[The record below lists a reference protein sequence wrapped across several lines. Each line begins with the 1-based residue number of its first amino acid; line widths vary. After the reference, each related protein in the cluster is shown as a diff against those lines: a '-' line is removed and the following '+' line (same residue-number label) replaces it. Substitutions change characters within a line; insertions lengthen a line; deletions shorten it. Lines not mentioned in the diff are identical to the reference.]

1 MARTLTQSRPERAN
15 RLIFIGA
22 ILLAAAAAALV
33 FFALRDSGGSTKK
46 ADVGPTRSIV
56 TAAHDI
62 KAGTVVDAEM
72 LQLSDVPNASVIA
85 GALADPKVLVG
96 LTTRYPLQKGEQ
108 FTSTKIGQT
117 SKDKVFA
124 DLVPL
129 GKRAVS
135 LPITETTSVG
145 GLIVAGDR
153 IDITA
158 VIDKRSGNVVQ
169 QASTLLQNIEVLSV
183 GQKSQQVT
191 TQVDAKGTPIA
202 DSADNSAGARP
213 KDTGAQPAARSI
225 TVAVEPKDVGLLA
238 LAQEQGKIY
247 LSLRPAGDDAS
258 VPGLDAP
265 LALPSTIAP

>member
-22 ILLAAAAAALV
+22 IVLAVVAAALV
-33 FFALRDSGGSTKK
+33 FLALRDSGGSTKT
-46 ADVGPTRSIV
+46 ASVGTTSSIV
-56 TAAHDI
+56 TAARDI
-62 KAGTVVDAEM
+62 KAGTTIDVGM
-72 LQLSDVPNASVIA
+72 LQLSDVPTKSVIS
-85 GALADPKVLVG
+85 GALTDKNALLG

-108 FTSTKIGQT
+108 FTNTKIGQT

-145 GLIVAGDR
+145 GLIVGGDR
-153 IDITA
+153 VDITL
-158 VIDKRSGNVVQ
+158 VIDKRTGAAVQ
-169 QASTLLQNIEVLSV
+169 EASTLLQNIEVLSV

-191 TQVDAKGTPIA
+191 TQVDAKGTPV
-202 DSADNSAGARP
+202 ADNSAGARP
-213 KDTGAQPAARSI
+213 KDTGAQPEARSI
-225 TVAVEPKDVGLLA
+225 TVAVDPKDVGLLA

-247 LSLRPAGDDAS
+247 LSLRPAGDDSPVA
-258 VPGLDAP
+258 GLDAP
-265 LALPSTIAP
+265 RALPGAVAP